1 MIEAIAEVRIL
12 VEAGMMT
19 TAEASRIIA
28 RLEDAR

>member
-1 MIEAIAEVRIL
+1 MIEAIAEIRIL

-19 TAEASRIIA
+19 EVEAGRIIA

>member
-1 MIEAIAEVRIL
+1 MIEAIAEIRIL